1 MISPETD
8 FNQETLEQIAR
19 EMALAARTAPKAKGL
34 DQLEILIVTGSD
46 KDALADRMMEIAE
59 RQDVP
64 SFLRDSKN
72 IRVCGVV
79 LLLGTKTRQIG
90 LKYCGLCGYANC
102 AAMAAGPGGVC
113 VFAANDL
120 GIATGSAVALAADHR
135 IDTRIMYTAGVAA
148 LEQGLF
154 SPDVKIAWGI
164 PLSASGKSPFFD
176 RG

>member
-1 MISPETD
+1 MLRNEHD
-8 FNQETLEQIAR
+8 FNQETLEQIAKL
-19 EMALAARTAPKAKGL
+19 MALAARTAPKAKGL
-34 DQLEILIVTGSD
+34 DQLEILVLTGSD
-46 KDALADRMMEIAE
+46 KDALADRMAEIAD

-72 IRVCGVV
+72 IRVSGVV
-79 LLLGTKTRQIG
+79 LLIGTKTRPIG

-102 AAMAAGPGGVC
+102 AAMTAGSGGVC

-135 IDTRIMYTAGVAA
+135 IDTRIMYTAGLAA